1 MINETL
7 QIVRSLGKKPLMDR
21 LMRHGLHT
29 ERLSDDD
36 DRSAVAALTSETTI
50 QSPIPV
56 ADADEDAS
64 ITVMFIDIED
74 FGAMSEKLGPEQT
87 RDVLDAYTAIV
98 REHVAVFGGSE
109 VKSIRDGYM
118 LAFPSPVDAL
128 RSAVAIQRAYA
139 DYNSA
144 HPEEP
149 VRVRMGLN
157 TGEAAQESEELV
169 GNSFIVA
176 ARIADLAQGGSVLIS
191 PALKEVAESTGEFTF
206 DGGRD
211 LDLEDLPGLRR
222 VYEVMWLGEG

>member
-1 MINETL
+1 
-7 QIVRSLGKKPLMDR
+7 
-21 LMRHGLHT
+21 
-29 ERLSDDD
+29 
-36 DRSAVAALTSETTI
+36 ALTSETTI

-87 RDVLDAYTAIV
+87 RDVLDAYTTIV
-98 REHVAVFGGSE
+98 REQVAVFGGSE

-149 VRVRMGLN
+149 VRALSRRTGRSWGRHARWHLDTSLSGL
-157 TGEAAQESEELV
+157 TWTPIWPCWRRSTESP
-169 GNSFIVA
+169 S
-176 ARIADLAQGGSVLIS
+176 R
-191 PALKEVAESTGEFTF
+191 
-206 DGGRD
+206 GRS
-211 LDLEDLPGLRR
+211 
-222 VYEVMWLGEG
+222 